1 MKDKEKKTGRDPLPA
16 AFVVDRKF
24 IFVSI
29 RRGGGNIYYIYIYLN
44 LHTLIARILTHFKL
58 ALGSLS
64 NNKLMSDTLLD
75 GYTMSQD

>member
-29 RRGGGNIYYIYIYLN
+29 EEGEAIYITYIYLN
-44 LHTLIARILTHFKL
+44 LQTLIARILTHFKL